1 MTALARFRKTP
12 MRGKPLND
20 SPYALGVKASTKI
33 YGGSIVV
40 NDAGVLAPGRTATG
54 LIALGVADETYD
66 NSSGAASAITGQA
79 IGGTFRFGNS
89 ALTDLIAI
97 TDVGSSCYIVDDQT
111 VAKTSA
117 SSTRSI
123 AGKIIDVDSDGV
135 WVQIGPGT

>member
-1 MTALARFRKTP
+1 

-20 SPYALGVKASTKI
+20 SPYALGVKAATKI

-54 LIALGVADETYD
+54 LIAMGMADETYD
-66 NSSGAASAITGQA
+66 NTSGAANAITGQA

-89 ALTDLIAI
+89 ASSDAIALTDI
-97 TDVGSSCYIVDDQT
+97 GSSCYIVDDQT
-111 VAKTSA
+111 VAKTSG
-117 SSTRSI
+117 SSSRSI